1 MRDGNYT
8 CNSARVRYVFSMSL
22 ESHVLVNPAASLFLV
37 RGLVYMVATD
47 SVALLMTSVSDSDS
61 SAAWGEH
68 NLKLRNV
75 RNTLSHSVLVVIN
88 DLARF

>member
-1 MRDGNYT
+1 M
-8 CNSARVRYVFSMSL
+8 FSMSL

-75 RNTLSHSVLVVIN
+75 RNTLSHSVLVISN
-88 DLARF
+88 DLAHV

>member
-1 MRDGNYT
+1 METIRHAT
-8 CNSARVRYVFSMSL
+8 LQVQYVFFMGL
-22 ESHVLVNPAASLFLV
+22 KSHVLDNPAASLFLV

-47 SVALLMTSVSDSDS
+47 SVALLMTSFSDSDS

-75 RNTLSHSVLVVIN
+75 RNTLSHSVLVISN
-88 DLARF
+88 DLA

>member
-1 MRDGNYT
+1 MFFMG
-8 CNSARVRYVFSMSL
+8 L

>member
-61 SAAWGEH
+61 SAAWSEH

-75 RNTLSHSVLVVIN
+75 RNTLSHSVLVISN
-88 DLARF
+88 DLA

>member
-1 MRDGNYT
+1 METIRH
-8 CNSARVRYVFSMSL
+8 AILRVRYVFYMGL

-61 SAAWGEH
+61 SEGWGER